1 MGDITTIFGLGIVA
15 IFLGVAVYAG
25 ALALARW
32 WSYRST
38 ADAPATHIPAIV
50 ATLNSTSDA
59 VVIARRSQVVHANDQ
74 ARQLFGLNGGGEP
87 PNLSLMAQLAHPQDV
102 FYDLFAAEGQ
112 AHLTIDNRP
121 LEATSIRIPGEVP
134 QFVVTLRPSAQLSAL
149 RADRN
154 SNQGK
159 TLVALSEATKT
170 IAASLDLQTTA
181 QNILETVNR
190 VLEYDIA
197 EVTVWD
203 ADTRVLRPLARDG
216 NRVYTLALDQQA
228 PFYRLDE
235 GLSGWLARNKRP
247 LLIADIEATAEVQP
261 KLSQTDFPFQ
271 SMVGVPLL
279 YGEAEEF
286 VGTIEIASLSFDSY
300 TEQDVALL
308 ETLAGPATVAIR
320 NAQRFAKEE
329 TRVAELSG
337 IAQVAQTAAALAD
350 PRELYAN
357 LTRSIAKLLNA
368 QLCGFLLYD
377 EAQRALISQPPFY
390 GGVPEAFLELYR
402 ITVSPGSV
410 AERIWRE
417 QDYWYTNDVY
427 NDPTVAAIGLKELA
441 ESVGVRATILV
452 PLIVGGQRLGVV
464 QVSNKLDGTPFDE
477 DDVRL
482 LRIFAG
488 PAAVLIDNARLVREA
503 EERVR
508 RAEALRQI
516 SEITGSARDLP
527 EIYREVMTRTAK
539 LVRADLGVV
548 LLLDAAKGEFEPQ
561 PGSVFGG
568 EFDETQFTRLRANDP
583 AFNFAVTMTRRPFYT
598 ARAKH
603 DRRVLGI
610 YRAAID
616 HYQIGS
622 AIVVPLV
629 VQERG
634 IGEVWFG
641 AHEER
646 RFARAD
652 LDLAA
657 TVASQLASA
666 VERSRLA
673 SATDET
679 LRRRVEQLTALTR
692 VGRELNQTLELESIL
707 QSVYDEAV
715 RTTGA
720 DGGHIILLDHEQ
732 EAPTVRMRLG
742 TKREDSQ
749 LDPLEL
755 EVALSGA
762 SYRIGDLSQPETVLQ
777 TLSPASHQNINPA
790 ELAVAQSGIRSL
802 LIAPI
807 VYQGTTVGI
816 IELHSRKVEGFG
828 REMMDF
834 SQALAA
840 QAAIAVGNAQRY
852 VEQLQRGELL
862 RQRAD
867 QLTQLLQISR
877 AVRSDRPLSANLEA
891 IAYGLQ
897 EAVGFNV
904 VLISVLDPD
913 TNLLHR
919 TASAGVPIATFAHLK
934 ENPQPWHYYEPG
946 LTPEFQ
952 ISQSYYI
959 SHDRTPPELNRLDY
973 AVVARSPHN
982 ALPGRWHEDDY
993 LFVPLIGSGGQ
1004 TLGLMSLDDPR
1015 NGRAPDRLTV
1025 EAIEIFANQAALAI
1039 ENAHLFQESEKRAS
1053 ELSQSLAELQKSYR
1067 ELDTITRSLTRKER
1081 ELNAFVEQTELR
1093 ARRLLAL
1100 HRIAS
1105 DTAEARTETGF
1116 LQRIAEAAVKE
1127 MELDVC
1133 LIALVQGE
1141 ALTIVAKAG
1150 AINPQD
1156 DFNILLGQLN
1166 PLSQIVELHTP
1177 LLARDLGERG
1187 WGESRLIRVLRLRSF
1202 MGVPIFMGGKLIG
1215 ASLLGS
1221 RLDRSPFSNED
1232 IDLFTILASQIGV
1245 GIENIRLDHET
1256 QQQMAR
1262 NAQLLAE
1269 TRELQA
1275 FNASIFES
1283 IQQGLAVL
1291 DTDSNV
1297 LSFNGWIR
1305 QTFGWTE
1312 TLVGQ
1317 NLFDYRPL
1325 YRDLGLADSVRQA
1338 LASGAPMAPHTIR
1351 DSRAN
1356 GSLIISN
1363 FYGYPLR
1370 REGQVSGVVLL
1381 VEDVTTQT
1389 RLEADVNERAS
1400 QLRSLIEVSRVLSS
1414 TLRPEDV
1421 IKLVLTEVGRVI
1433 PYDSATL
1440 WLRDGDF
1447 LRVAGARGF
1456 ENDAE
1461 QLGLTVQLEDSRLF
1475 REMSESQQAIAV
1487 PDVRQDARF
1496 PAGVISRTRSWLGA
1510 PLVSKNQVL
1519 GLLAMDKVEEGF
1531 YTASHAELSIAFAS
1545 QAAVALDNARLFE
1558 ERVQRTLQ
1566 LNERSQRLAL
1576 LNRISSSLNTTLEFD
1591 RILDISVR
1599 EISKAMQ
1606 GATTAAVIYDEAS
1619 GTGNLLA
1626 EYPPTTSEEY
1636 LRIPLANN
1644 PLVERLQQTL
1654 APVLIDDV
1662 AATETLSETAK
1673 RLLIKR
1679 GVKAVLI
1686 VPLIAGGQL
1695 LGYLNIDQSDRGRFR
1710 PGEIELA
1717 QTIANQTAIA
1727 IQNARLFDET
1737 QLRLNELTAINR
1749 ISHVITATFKPDE
1762 IFAALP
1768 EEIGAVLNTGNLYLA
1783 LYDASRNRVVFPLF
1797 YENGARIEVPPQEPG
1812 GVTAHI
1818 LRTRQPLLLTGHI
1831 EPVLEK
1837 LGARRAGD
1845 KHARSFLGVPL
1856 LSGERA
1862 LGVIAVQDLE
1872 RENVFDE
1879 GDERI
1884 LSTIAAQLA
1893 VALENSRLFAEADQ
1907 RRTELATLF
1916 DLGVNITQELDLTR
1930 LTDSLFDS
1938 VQNLL
1943 GVSSVSLAILSDRD
1957 TLDVEMMDR
1966 GQRIKPQPIRRAGN
1980 TFTDYVLNVRE
1991 PLMIGDLE
1999 RDTVVTPFGQALG
2012 DHHRAWLGVPL
2023 IVRGSAIG
2031 VLAVQSDQPY
2041 YFGESHMRLLN
2052 QIGNQFAIAIDN
2064 ARLFAAVENNAAML
2078 AQRVAERTGELE
2090 KERDRVEILLRI
2102 TNELSASLDLDRVLS
2117 RALGLVNEVIGGTQG
2132 GLFLLDAQS
2141 EQIIYRATLG
2151 VDFQLPPG
2159 GQPAPFRRGE
2169 GLVGWVIRNRQPI
2182 IIPDLNTDE
2191 RWIRRATTEEH
2202 RSAIC
2207 VPLVSSEDALGAM
2220 IFYSDQLNA
2229 FTDDQLRL
2237 VTAAANQVTSAIN
2250 NAELY
2255 RLIRDQAE
2263 RLGGMLRAN
2272 QVEASKSRAILES
2285 VGDGVMVTDPDGK
2298 IIFFNATA
2306 ERILRLNR
2314 SEVENHTANDFMG
2327 LYGAGARTLA
2337 NAITRWSRDPS
2348 SYQPGDALSEQI
2360 ELEDGRIISV
2370 LLTPVTSTDEYIG
2383 SVSIF
2388 RDITREV
2395 ELDRLKT
2402 EFVSTVS
2409 HELRTPMTPIQG
2421 FADLLLRGVA
2431 GPVTPEQQHFLRLI
2445 KSNADRLRVLVDD
2458 LLDISKL
2465 ESGKVK
2471 LDMTPVSVSEVMSDV
2486 TQHLQGRIAG
2496 QDRSMNVVVN
2506 VPPDLPPAWGDR
2518 ARIAQIIT
2526 NLADNAFTYSHP
2538 GGTITLSACRDG
2550 DELEI
2555 SVADTGIGIS
2565 SEEQGRV
2572 FERFYRGE
2580 DTLVMESA
2588 GTGLGLSI
2596 VKQLVDMHGGKIWV
2610 KSEGQGRG
2618 STFHV
2623 RFKTAPET

>member
-1 MGDITTIFGLGIVA
+1 MGDMTTVFGLGIAA
-15 IFLGVAVYAG
+15 IFLGVIVYAG
-25 ALALARW
+25 VLVLARW
-32 WSYRST
+32 WSHRST
-38 ADAPATHIPAIV
+38 PDAPRIPAIIS
-50 ATLNSTSDA
+50 TLTSTADA

-74 ARQLFGLNGGGEP
+74 ARQLFGMNGSGEP
-87 PNLSLMAQLAHPQDV
+87 PNLTRMARLAHPQDV

-112 AHLTIDNRP
+112 AHLTVDNRP

-134 QFVVTLRPSAQLSAL
+134 QFVITLRPSTQLGAL
-149 RADRN
+149 RADRR
-154 SNQGK
+154 SNQGEM
-159 TLVALSEATKT
+159 LVALSEATKT
-170 IAASLDLQTTA
+170 IATSLDLQTTA
-181 QNILETVNR
+181 QNILDTVNR

-197 EVTVWD
+197 EVNVWD
-203 ADTRVLRPLARDG
+203 SDLKALRPLARDG
-216 NRVYTLALDQQA
+216 DRVYTLALEQQA
-228 PFYRLDE
+228 PFYQLNE

-247 LLIADIEATAEVQP
+247 LLIADVEAATDVQP
-261 KLSQTDFPFQ
+261 KLNQTDFPFQ
-271 SMVGVPLL
+271 SMIGMPLL
-279 YGEAEEF
+279 YGEAREF

-308 ETLAGPATVAIR
+308 EILAEPATVAMR
-320 NAQRFAKEE
+320 NAQRFSKEE

-337 IAQVAQTAAALAD
+337 IAQVAQTASALAD

-377 EAQRALISQPPFY
+377 EAQRALVSQPPFY

-402 ITVSPGSV
+402 ITVTPGSA
-410 AERIWRE
+410 AESIWRDR
-417 QDYWYTNDVY
+417 DYWYTNDVY
-427 NDPTVAAIGLKELA
+427 NDPTVVAVGLKELA

-452 PLIVGGQRLGVV
+452 PLIAGGKRLGVV
-464 QVSNKLDGTPFDE
+464 QVSNKLDGSPFDE

-482 LRIFAG
+482 LRTFAG

-527 EIYREVMTRTAK
+527 EIYHEVMTRTAK
-539 LVRADLGVV
+539 LVRADIGIA
-548 LLLDAAKGEFEPQ
+548 LLLDATKGEFEPQ
-561 PGSVFGG
+561 PSSVFGG
-568 EFDETQFTRLRANDP
+568 EFDEAQFTRLRADDP
-583 AFNFAVTMTRRPFYT
+583 TFRFTVTMTRRPFYSP
-598 ARAKH
+598 RVKR
-603 DRRVLGI
+603 DRRVLNL
-610 YRAAID
+610 YRNVVD
-616 HYQIGS
+616 YYQVES

-629 VQERG
+629 VRERG
-634 IGEVWFG
+634 IGEIWFG
-641 AHEER
+641 AHQER
-646 RFARAD
+646 RFTRAD

-657 TVASQLASA
+657 TVAAQLASA
-666 VERSRLA
+666 IERFRLA

-679 LRRRVEQLTALTR
+679 LRHRVEQLTALTR
-692 VGRELNQTLELESIL
+692 VGRELNQTLELERIL
-707 QSVYDEAV
+707 QSVYDEAA

-720 DGGHIILLDHEQ
+720 DGGNIILLDHEKD
-732 EAPTVRMRLG
+732 ATAVRMRLG
-742 TKREDSQ
+742 TKRDNIQ

-755 EVALSGA
+755 EVVLSGA
-762 SYRIGDLSQPETVLQ
+762 SYLIGDLSQPEAVSQ
-777 TLSPASHQNINPA
+777 ALSPASRQSVNPA
-790 ELAVAQSGIRSL
+790 ELTIAQNGIRSL
-802 LIAPI
+802 LITPI
-807 VYQGTTVGI
+807 AYQGATVGI
-816 IELHSRKVEGFG
+816 IELHSHQADGFG

-852 VEQLQRGELL
+852 EEQLQRGELL

-877 AVRSDRPLSANLEA
+877 TVRSDQPLDTNLEA
-891 IAYGLQ
+891 ITYGLQ

-904 VLISVLDPD
+904 VLISILDPD

-946 LTPEFQ
+946 MTPEFQ

-959 SHDRTPPELNRLDY
+959 PHQRTPAELNRLDS
-973 AVVARSPHN
+973 AVVNRFATNTPTPN
-982 ALPGRWHEDDY
+982 GWHEDDY
-993 LFVPLIGSGGQ
+993 LFVPLIGPGGQ

-1015 NGRAPDRLTV
+1015 NGRVPDRLTI
-1025 EAIEIFANQAALAI
+1025 ETIEIFANQAALAI
-1039 ENAHLFQESEKRAS
+1039 ENVHLFQESEQRAN
-1053 ELSQSLAELQKSYR
+1053 ELSNSLAELQKSYR
-1067 ELDTITRSLTRKER
+1067 ELDTITRTLTRKER
-1081 ELNAFVEQTELR
+1081 ELNVFVEQTELR

-1105 DTAEARTETGF
+1105 DTAEVRTETDF
-1116 LQRIAEAAVKE
+1116 LQRLAEATVKE

-1133 LIALVQGE
+1133 LIALAQDDS
-1141 ALTIVAKAG
+1141 LKIVAKAG

-1156 DFNILLGQLN
+1156 DLNILLGQLN

-1177 LLARDLGERG
+1177 LLARELGERG
-1187 WGESRLIRVLRLRSF
+1187 WGESRLIKVLRLRSF
-1202 MGVPIFMGGKLIG
+1202 MGVPIFIGGKLIG
-1215 ASLLGS
+1215 AGLVGS

-1232 IDLFTILASQIGV
+1232 IDLFTILAGQIGV
-1245 GIENIRLDHET
+1245 GIENIRLDNAT
-1256 QQQMAR
+1256 QEQIVR
-1262 NAQLLAE
+1262 NTQLLAE
-1269 TRELQA
+1269 TRELQE
-1275 FNASIFES
+1275 FRASVFES
-1283 IQQGLAVL
+1283 IQQGLVVL
-1291 DTDSNV
+1291 NTESIV

-1305 QTFGWTE
+1305 QTFGWADA
-1312 TLVGQ
+1312 LVGK

-1325 YRDLGLADSVRQA
+1325 YRDLGLAGAVRGA
-1338 LASGAPMAPHTIR
+1338 LASGGPMAPLTIR

-1356 GSLIISN
+1356 GSPIISN

-1389 RLEADVNERAS
+1389 RLEADVNERAT
-1400 QLRSLIEVSRVLSS
+1400 QLRSLIDVSRVLSS

-1421 IKLVLTEVGRVI
+1421 IKLVLTEVGSVI
-1433 PYDSATL
+1433 PYDSAAL

-1447 LRVAGARGF
+1447 LRVVGARGF
-1456 ENDAE
+1456 DNDAE
-1461 QLGLTVQLEDSRLF
+1461 QVGLMVQLEDSQLF
-1475 REMSESQQAIAV
+1475 REMSETQQAIAV
-1487 PDVRQDARF
+1487 PDVRLDTRF
-1496 PAGVISRTRSWLGA
+1496 PAGIISRTRSWLGA
-1510 PLVSKNQVL
+1510 PLISKNQVL
-1519 GLLAMDKVEEGF
+1519 GLLAMDKLEEGF
-1531 YTASHAELSIAFAS
+1531 YTASHAELSIAFAN
-1545 QAAVALDNARLFE
+1545 QAAIALDNARLFE
-1558 ERVQRTLQ
+1558 ESVQRTLQ
-1566 LNERSQRLAL
+1566 LNERSLRLAL

-1606 GATTAAVIYDEAS
+1606 GATTAAVIYDEAA
-1619 GTGNLLA
+1619 GMGNLLA

-1636 LRIPLANN
+1636 LRVPLANN

-1662 AATETLSETAK
+1662 VTTETLSDTAK
-1673 RLLIKR
+1673 QLLIKR
-1679 GVKAVLI
+1679 SVKAVLI

-1717 QTIANQTAIA
+1717 QTISNQTAIA

-1737 QLRLNELTAINR
+1737 QRRLNELTAINN
-1749 ISHVITATFKPDE
+1749 ISRTTTATFDPDK

-1768 EEIGAVLNTGNLYLA
+1768 EQIGAVLNTGNLYLA
-1783 LYDASRNRVVFPLF
+1783 LYDAGRHSVSFPLF
-1797 YENGARIEVPPQEPG
+1797 YENGVKVEVPPQEPG

-1818 LRTRQPLLLTGHI
+1818 LRTRQTLLLTGHI
-1831 EPVLEK
+1831 EPMLDK
-1837 LGARRAGD
+1837 LGARHVGD
-1845 KHARSFLGVPL
+1845 KNAKSFLGVPL
-1856 LSGERA
+1856 LLGERA

-1884 LSTIAAQLA
+1884 LTTIAAQLA

-1930 LTDSLFDS
+1930 LTDSLFES

-1943 GVSSVSLAILSDRD
+1943 GVTSVSLAIINDNDMLS
-1957 TLDVEMMDR
+1957 VEMVDQ
-1966 GQRIKPQPIRRAGN
+1966 GQRIKPQPVRRVGN
-1980 TFTDYVLNVRE
+1980 TFTDYVLNIRE

-1999 RDTVVTPFGQALG
+1999 RDTIVTPFGQALG
-2012 DHHRAWLGVPL
+2012 NHHRSWLGVPL
-2023 IVRGSAIG
+2023 TVRGSAIG

-2052 QIGNQFAIAIDN
+2052 QISNQFAIAIEN
-2064 ARLFAAVENNAAML
+2064 ARLFAAVENNAAVL
-2078 AQRVAERTGELE
+2078 AQRVAERTVDLE
-2090 KERDRVEILLRI
+2090 KERDRVETLLRI
-2102 TNELSASLDLDRVLS
+2102 TNELSASLDLDRVLT
-2117 RALGLVNEVIGGTQG
+2117 RALSLVNEIIGGTQG
-2132 GLFLLDAQS
+2132 GLFLLDPQS
-2141 EQIIYRATLG
+2141 DQIIYRATLG

-2169 GLVGWVIRNRQPI
+2169 GLVGWVIKSRLPV
-2182 IIPDLNTDE
+2182 IIPDLNVDE
-2191 RWIRRATTEEH
+2191 RWVRRPTTEGH

-2207 VPLVSSEDALGAM
+2207 VPLLSSEDALGAM

-2237 VTAAANQVTSAIN
+2237 VAAAANQVTSAIN

-2263 RLGGMLRAN
+2263 RLGTMLRAN

-2285 VGDGVMVTDPDGK
+2285 VGDGVMVTDPGGK

-2306 ERILRLNR
+2306 ERILRLGR

-2327 LYGAGARTLA
+2327 LYGSGAKKLA

-2348 SYQPGDALSEQI
+2348 TYQPGDALSERI
-2360 ELEDGRIISV
+2360 ELEDQRIISV
-2370 LLTPVTSTDEYIG
+2370 LLTPVTSTDEYLG

-2395 ELDRLKT
+2395 EVDRLKT

-2421 FADLLLRGVA
+2421 YADLLLKGIA
-2431 GPVTPEQQHFLRLI
+2431 GPVTSEQQHFLNVI
-2445 KSNADRLRVLVDD
+2445 KSNADRLRILVDD
-2458 LLDISKL
+2458 LLNISKL

-2471 LDMTPVSVSEVMSDV
+2471 LDMMSVPIGDVITEVAE
-2486 TQHLQGRIAG
+2486 HLQGRIAG
-2496 QDRSMNVVVN
+2496 QERPMAVVVN
-2506 VPPDLPPAWGDR
+2506 MPLELPPVWGDR
-2518 ARIAQIIT
+2518 ARISQIIT
-2526 NLADNAFTYSHP
+2526 NLADNAFIYTHP
-2538 GGTITLSACRDG
+2538 GGTIILSARQDG
-2550 DELEI
+2550 DEIEI
-2555 SVADTGIGIS
+2555 GIKDTGIGIS
-2565 SEEQGRV
+2565 EEEQGRI

-2580 DTLVMESA
+2580 DTLVMASA

-2610 KSEGQGRG
+2610 TSEGQGRG
-2618 STFHV
+2618 STFYL
-2623 RFKTAPET
+2623 RFKTAPES

>member
-1 MGDITTIFGLGIVA
+1 MGDIFTVYGLAMAATVIG
-15 IFLGVAVYAG
+15 GVMLAG
-25 ALALARW
+25 VLAYARW
-32 WSYRST
+32 RSRQPESVN
-38 ADAPATHIPAIV
+38 APRVPAIV
-50 ATLNSTSDA
+50 STLNSSADA
-59 VVIARRSQVVHANDQ
+59 VVIARRGLVIHANDQ

-87 PNLSLMAQLAHPQDV
+87 PNLTLMARLAHPQEV

-121 LEATSIRIPGEVP
+121 LEAHSARIPGESP
-134 QFVVTLRPSAQLSAL
+134 QFVVTLRPGTPLSAL
-149 RADRN
+149 RTDRR
-154 SNQGK
+154 SNQAEM
-159 TLVALSEATKT
+159 LAALSEATKT
-170 IAASLDLQTTA
+170 LSASLDLPRTA
-181 QNILETVNR
+181 ENILATANR
-190 VLEYDIA
+190 VIEYDIA
-197 EVTVWD
+197 EVNVWD
-203 ADTRVLRPLARDG
+203 ADLKALRPLARDG
-216 NRVYTLALDQQA
+216 DRVYTLALDQQA
-228 PFYRLDE
+228 ALYQIDE
-235 GLSGWLARNKRP
+235 GLSGWIARNKRP
-247 LLIADIEATAEVQP
+247 LLIADIESSAEAQP
-261 KLSQTDFPFQ
+261 KLNQTDFPFQ

-279 YGEAEEF
+279 YGEAGEF
-286 VGTIEIASLSFDSY
+286 VGTIEIASLSFDAY
-300 TEQDVALL
+300 TEQDVSLL
-308 ETLAGPATVAIR
+308 EILAGPAAVAVC

-337 IAQVAQTAAALAD
+337 IAQVAQTASALAD

-357 LTRSIAKLLNA
+357 LTRSIAKLMNV
-368 QLCGFLLYD
+368 QLCGFLLYNYT
-377 EAQRALISQPPFY
+377 QRALLSQPPFY
-390 GGVPEAFLELYR
+390 GGVPEAFLDLYR
-402 ITVSPGSV
+402 ISVTPGSI
-410 AERIWRE
+410 AEKIWRD
-417 QDYWYTNDVY
+417 QDYWCTNDVY
-427 NDPTVAAIGLKELA
+427 NDPVVDAVGLRELA

-452 PLIVGGQRLGVV
+452 PLIVGGKRLGVV
-464 QVSNKLDGTPFDE
+464 QVSNKLDSAPFD
-477 DDVRL
+477 DDDIRL
-482 LRIFAG
+482 LRAFAG

-503 EERVR
+503 EERAR
-508 RAEALRQI
+508 RAEAMRQI
-516 SEITGSARDLP
+516 SEITGSSRTLP
-527 EIYREVMTRTAK
+527 EIYREVMTRTAQLIK
-539 LVRADLGVV
+539 ADLGVA

-568 EFDETQFTRLRANDP
+568 EFDEAQFTRLHADDP
-583 AFNFAVTMTRRPFYT
+583 TFNLTVTMTRRPFYSP
-598 ARAKH
+598 RIKR
-603 DRRVLGI
+603 DRRVLNI
-610 YRAAID
+610 YRNVVD
-616 HYQIGS
+616 HYRIGS
-622 AIVVPLV
+622 AIVAPLV

-634 IGEVWFG
+634 IGEIWFG
-641 AHEER
+641 AHQER
-646 RFARAD
+646 RFTRAD
-652 LDLAA
+652 LELAA
-657 TVASQLASA
+657 TMAAQLASA
-666 VERSRLA
+666 IERFRLA
-673 SATDET
+673 SATDDT
-679 LRRRVEQLTALTR
+679 LRYRVEQLTALTR
-692 VGRELNQTLELESIL
+692 VGRELNQTLELERIL

-720 DGGHIILLDHEQ
+720 DGGNIILLDDQ
-732 EAPTVRMRLG
+732 KNPPVVLMRLG
-742 TKREDSQ
+742 TKRDNLQ
-749 LDPLEL
+749 LDPLETD
-755 EVALSGA
+755 VVLSGA
-762 SYRIGDLSQPETVLQ
+762 SHLIRDLSQPETILAA
-777 TLSPASHQNINPA
+777 LSPASRQSVNPEELTIGQNG
-790 ELAVAQSGIRSL
+790 VRSL
-802 LIAPI
+802 LITPI
-807 VYQGTTVGI
+807 AYQGATVGI
-816 IELHSRKVEGFG
+816 IELHSHKVDGFG

-852 VEQLQRGELL
+852 EEQLQRGELL

-877 AVRSDRPLSANLEA
+877 TVRSDQPLGANLES

-897 EAVGFNV
+897 EAVGFNI
-904 VLISVLDPD
+904 VLISILDPD
-913 TNLLHR
+913 TNLLQR
-919 TASAGVPIATFAHLK
+919 TASAGVPITTFAHLK
-934 ENPQPWHYYEPG
+934 ENPQPRHYYEPG
-946 LTPEFQ
+946 MQPEFQ

-959 SHDRTPPELNRLDY
+959 PHGRTPAELNRLDS
-973 AVVARSPHN
+973 AVVARSTREVP
-982 ALPGRWHEDDY
+982 PGGWHEDDY
-993 LFVPLIGSGGQ
+993 LFVPLVGSGGQ

-1015 NGRAPDRLTV
+1015 SGRVPDRLTI
-1025 EAIEIFANQAALAI
+1025 ETIEIFANQAALAI
-1039 ENAHLFQESEKRAS
+1039 ENAHLYQESEKRAN
-1053 ELSQSLAELQKSYR
+1053 ELSTSLTELQKSYR
-1067 ELDTITRSLTRKER
+1067 ELDTIARKLTRKES
-1081 ELNAFVEQTELR
+1081 ELNTFVELTELR

-1105 DTAEARTETGF
+1105 DTAEVRDETDF
-1116 LQRIAEAAVKE
+1116 LQRLADAVAKE

-1133 LIALVQGE
+1133 LIALTQNE
-1141 ALTIVAKAG
+1141 SLKIVAKAG

-1156 DFNILLGQLN
+1156 DLNVLLGQLN

-1177 LLARDLGERG
+1177 LLARELGERG
-1187 WGESRLIRVLRLRSF
+1187 WGESRLVKVLRLRSF
-1202 MGVPIFMGGKLIG
+1202 MGVPIFIGGKLVG

-1232 IDLFTILASQIGV
+1232 IDLFTILAGQIGV
-1245 GIENIRLDHET
+1245 GVENVRLDNET

-1262 NAQLLAE
+1262 NTQLLAE
-1269 TRELQA
+1269 TRELQEL
-1275 FNASIFES
+1275 NVSVFES
-1283 IQQGLAVL
+1283 IQQGLVVL
-1291 DTDSNV
+1291 NNDNTV

-1305 QTFGWTE
+1305 QTFGWAE
-1312 TLVGQ
+1312 ALIGK

-1325 YRDLGLADSVRQA
+1325 YRDFGLADSVQQA
-1338 LASGAPMAPHTIR
+1338 LVSGQPMARLTIR

-1356 GSLIISN
+1356 GSSIISN

-1381 VEDVTTQT
+1381 VEDVTTQA
-1389 RLEADVNERAS
+1389 RLEADVNERAT

-1414 TLRPEDV
+1414 TLRQEDV
-1421 IKLVLTEVGRVI
+1421 IKLVLTEVGGVV

-1447 LRVAGARGF
+1447 LRVVGARGF

-1461 QLGLTVQLEDSRLF
+1461 QLGLMVQLEDSQLF
-1475 REMSESQQAIAV
+1475 REMSDSQQAIAV

-1496 PAGVISRTRSWLGA
+1496 PAGLISRTHSWLGA
-1510 PLVSKNQVL
+1510 PLISKGQTL
-1519 GLLAMDKVEEGF
+1519 GLLAMDKAEAGF
-1531 YTASHAELSIAFAS
+1531 YTANHAELSIAFAN

-1558 ERVQRTLQ
+1558 ESVQRTLQ

-1606 GATTAAVIYDEAS
+1606 GATTAAVVYDETA
-1619 GTGNLLA
+1619 GMGNLLA

-1636 LRIPLANN
+1636 TRIPLANN

-1654 APVLIDDV
+1654 SPVLVDDV
-1662 AATETLSETAK
+1662 PSTETLSDTAK
-1673 RLLIKR
+1673 QLLMKR
-1679 GVKAVLI
+1679 GVKSVLI

-1737 QLRLNELTAINR
+1737 QLRLNELTAINQLSR
-1749 ISHVITATFKPDE
+1749 TITATFNPDE
-1762 IFAALP
+1762 IFTALP
-1768 EEIGAVLNTGNLYLA
+1768 EQLGAVLNTNNLYLA
-1783 LYDASRNRVVFPLF
+1783 LYDSARHLISFPLF
-1797 YENGARIEVPPQEPG
+1797 YEAGVRIEVSPREPG
-1812 GVTAHI
+1812 GLTAHI
-1818 LRTRQPLLLTGHI
+1818 LRTRHTLLLTGHI
-1831 EPVLEK
+1831 EPTLEK
-1837 LGARRAGD
+1837 LGARRIGD
-1845 KHARSFLGVPL
+1845 KHAKSFLGVPL
-1856 LSGERA
+1856 LSGERV

-1872 RENVFDE
+1872 RESAFDE

-1884 LSTIAAQLA
+1884 LSTVAAQLA
-1893 VALENSRLFAEADQ
+1893 AALENSRLFAEANQ
-1907 RRTELATLF
+1907 RSTELSTLYE
-1916 DLGVNITQELDLTR
+1916 LGVNVTQELDLTR
-1930 LTDSLFDS
+1930 LNNSLFAS
-1938 VQNLL
+1938 VQSLL
-1943 GVSSVSLAILSDRD
+1943 GVNSVSLAIVNDGD
-1957 TLDVEMMDR
+1957 TLDIEMVDQ
-1966 GQRIKPQPIRRAGN
+1966 GQRLKLRPIRRAGN
-1980 TFTDYVLNVRE
+1980 TFTDYVLNLRE

-2012 DHHRAWLGVPL
+2012 DHHRSWLGVPL
-2023 IVRGSAIG
+2023 TVRGSAIG
-2031 VLAVQSDQPY
+2031 VLAVQSDRPY

-2064 ARLFAAVENNAAML
+2064 ARLFATVENNAALL
-2078 AQRVAERTGELE
+2078 AQKVTERTIDLE
-2090 KERDRVEILLRI
+2090 KERDRVETLLRI
-2102 TNELSASLDLDRVLS
+2102 TNELSASLDLDRVLT
-2117 RALGLVNEVIGGTQG
+2117 RALSLVNDIIGGTQG

-2169 GLVGWVIRNRQPI
+2169 GLVGWVITSRQPV
-2182 IIPDLNTDE
+2182 IIPDLNADE
-2191 RWIRRATTEEH
+2191 RWIRRPTTEGH
-2202 RSAIC
+2202 HSAIC
-2207 VPLVSSEDALGAM
+2207 VPLLSSEDALGAM
-2220 IFYSDQLNA
+2220 IFYSDRLNA
-2229 FTDDQLRL
+2229 FTEDQLRL
-2237 VTAAANQVTSAIN
+2237 VAAAANQVTSAIN

-2327 LYGAGARTLA
+2327 LYGAGARKLA

-2348 SYQPGDALSEQI
+2348 SYQPGDALSERI
-2360 ELEDGRIISV
+2360 ELEDNRIISV

-2421 FADLLLRGVA
+2421 YADLLLKGFA
-2431 GPVTPEQQHFLRLI
+2431 GPLTSEQQHFLNVI
-2445 KSNADRLRVLVDD
+2445 KSNADRLRILVDD
-2458 LLDISKL
+2458 LLNISKL

-2471 LDMTPVSVSEVMSDV
+2471 LDMMSVSMSDV
-2486 TQHLQGRIAG
+2486 ISDVAEHLQSRITE
-2496 QDRSMNVVVN
+2496 QDRPMNVVVN
-2506 VPPDLPPAWGDR
+2506 MPTDLPPVWGDR
-2518 ARIAQIIT
+2518 VRITQVIT

-2538 GGTITLSACRDG
+2538 GGTITLSACQDG
-2550 DELEI
+2550 DEVEI

-2565 SEEQGRV
+2565 GEEQGRV

-2580 DTLVMESA
+2580 DTLVMASA

-2596 VKQLVDMHGGKIWV
+2596 VKQLVDMHGGKIWA

-2618 STFHV
+2618 STFFV
-2623 RFKTAPET
+2623 RFKTVFDR